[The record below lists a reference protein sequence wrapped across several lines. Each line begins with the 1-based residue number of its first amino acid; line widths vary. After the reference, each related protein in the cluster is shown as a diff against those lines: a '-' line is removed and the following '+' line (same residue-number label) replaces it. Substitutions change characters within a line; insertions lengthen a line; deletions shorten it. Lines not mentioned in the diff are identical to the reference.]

1 MNDDQT
7 STTDEPQANNV
18 DDYEEQ
24 HVSLVFIFLHFAADI
39 NLSVNF
45 ISQIDN

>member
-7 STTDEPQANNV
+7 STADELLANNV

-24 HVSLVFIFLHFAADI
+24 HVSLVFIFLDFAVDI

-45 ISQIDN
+45 ISQINN